1 MTYDIVI
8 RGGTIV
14 DGSGSPRFQGDI
26 AIQNGRIASIGR
38 ISDRGREEIDAHGL
52 VVSPGFIDG
61 HTHFDA
67 QISWDPYGTSSSYH
81 GVTSVIM
88 GNCGFTLAPCHPADQ
103 DILMRTLEAVEDIPA
118 AAQRAGV
125 AWTWESFPEYL
136 DFLEQTPKGLNYG
149 GYVGHSALRTFVMRE
164 RAFTEASSEDDRAQM
179 KQILSEAV
187 QAGAMGFSTT
197 RSPAHKTSDGDPV
210 PSRLADWNEV
220 CELVMELGKIN
231 RGAVEI
237 SGEPTMGQDPNDPDH
252 YENRLRDL
260 AVDSGRPIFFPA
272 LSSRRA
278 AP

>member
-1 MTYDIVI
+1 
-8 RGGTIV
+8 
-14 DGSGSPRFQGDI
+14 
-26 AIQNGRIASIGR
+26 
-38 ISDRGREEIDAHGL
+38 
-52 VVSPGFIDG
+52 
-61 HTHFDA
+61 
-67 QISWDPYGTSSSYH
+67 
-81 GVTSVIM
+81 
-88 GNCGFTLAPCHPADQ
+88 
-103 DILMRTLEAVEDIPA
+103 MRTLEAVEDIPA

-179 KQILSEAV
+179 KQVLSEAV

-260 AVDSGRPIFFPA
+260 AVDSGRPIFFPRP
-272 LSSRRA
+272 LEPPRG
-278 AP
+278 P